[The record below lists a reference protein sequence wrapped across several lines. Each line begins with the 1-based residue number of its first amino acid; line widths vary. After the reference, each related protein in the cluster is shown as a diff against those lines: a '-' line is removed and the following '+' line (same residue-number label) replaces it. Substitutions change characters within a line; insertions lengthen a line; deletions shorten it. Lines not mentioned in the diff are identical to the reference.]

1 MKIQFWGV
9 RGSLPTPGPDTAQFG
24 GNTPCVEV
32 RIENEPLIVLDAG
45 TGIRKLG
52 MDLLGDPGVKDIVLL
67 FSHTHWD
74 HIQGLP
80 FFSPLFIPKYKIKLY
95 GPVHYSKNLEEIL
108 SLQMEYT
115 YFPVRVAELAADISF
130 HDLTE
135 QTLNISDDVEVIT
148 KYVNHPVVCL
158 SYRINCKGK
167 SFVYL
172 TDHEP
177 YRNLFADGD
186 EVDREEGRLVANE
199 QTDALVEFIEG
210 ADLLCV
216 DAQYTPEEYETKYGW
231 GHSPTDAAYK
241 LAMDAGVREMIMF
254 HHDPDR
260 TDADLQQVLKDLQ
273 DRMWDPGK
281 RTLPVRLA
289 RERLTINL

>member
-1 MKIQFWGV
+1 MQIQFWGV
-9 RGSLPTPGPDTAQFG
+9 RGSIPSPGPETSQFG

-32 RIENEPLIVLDAG
+32 RNDNEPIIILDAG

-52 MDLLGDPGVKDIVLL
+52 LSILQDPTVSEIHLF

-80 FFSPLFIPKYKIKLY
+80 FFTPLFNPRYKIRMY
-95 GPVHYSKNLEEIL
+95 GPVHYSKNLEQIL

-115 YFPVRVAELAADISF
+115 YFPVRVAELAADLTF
-130 HDLTE
+130 HDITE
-135 QTLNISDDVEVIT
+135 QEFGVGAGIKVKT

-158 SYRINCKGK
+158 AYRIDHGGK

-177 YRNLFADGD
+177 YRNLFENEGD
-186 EVDREEGRLVANE
+186 AASEEGRLVAKE
-199 QTDALVEFIEG
+199 QSDALVEFVEG

-216 DAQYTPEEYETKYGW
+216 DAQYTPEEYKTKVGW
-231 GHSPTDAAYK
+231 GHSSVDDAYQ
-241 LAMDAGVREMIMF
+241 LARDGAVREVALF

-260 TDADLQQVLKDLQ
+260 TDAELYQILQDLQ
-273 DRMWDPGK
+273 DRSWSPTTGAV
-281 RTLPVRLA
+281 PVRLA
-289 RERLTINL
+289 RERLIITI

>member
-1 MKIQFWGV
+1 MQIQFWGV
-9 RGSLPTPGPDTAQFG
+9 RGSIPSPGPDTSQFG

-32 RIENEPLIVLDAG
+32 RNENEPLIVLDAG

-52 MDLLGDPGVKDIVLL
+52 MEIMKDPSVSEIHLF

-80 FFSPLFIPKYKIKLY
+80 FFTPLFSDKYKISLY

-108 SLQMEYT
+108 SQQMEYT

-130 HDLTE
+130 HDITE
-135 QTLNISDDVEVIT
+135 QSLHVGNGIDIQT

-158 SYRINCKGK
+158 SYKITCGGS

-177 YRNLFADGD
+177 YRNLFSDADN
-186 EVDREEGRLVANE
+186 ENSEEGRLVAQE
-199 QTDALVEFIEG
+199 QSDALVEFIDG
-210 ADLLCV
+210 VDLLCV
-216 DAQYTPEEYETKYGW
+216 DAQYTPDEYKTKIGW
-231 GHSPTDAAYK
+231 GHSSVDDAYQ
-241 LAMDAGVREMIMF
+241 LAREGGVREIALF

-260 TDADLQQVLKDLQ
+260 KDAELYQILQDLQ
-273 DRMWDPGK
+273 DRSWSPTSGAI
-281 RTLPVRLA
+281 PVRLA
-289 RERLTINL
+289 REQLVITI